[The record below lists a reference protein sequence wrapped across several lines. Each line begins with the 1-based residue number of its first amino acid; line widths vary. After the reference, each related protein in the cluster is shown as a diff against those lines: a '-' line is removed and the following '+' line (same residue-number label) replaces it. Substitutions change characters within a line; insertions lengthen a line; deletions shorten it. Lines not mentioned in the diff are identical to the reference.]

1 MYTLVLYASLTG
13 NTKAVAEYIAEKT
26 DGVAMDIKNAPNDLS
41 GYDTV
46 IFGSRVHAG
55 GVSKPMQRYIG
66 ENYDILL
73 QKKVAY
79 YLCCMFTGD
88 KAEKQMANASASL
101 GIFNGTYF
109 VAGKKLAADG
119 EQIDEFITKLD
130 TIGIGDMI

>member
-1 MYTLVLYASLTG
+1 MSTLVLYASLTG

-26 DGVAMDIKNAPNDLS
+26 NGVAMDIKNAPNDLS
-41 GYDTV
+41 KYDTV

-55 GVSKPMQRYIG
+55 GVSKPMQKYIG

-88 KAEKQMANASASL
+88 KAEKQMVNASVLL
-101 GIFNGTYF
+101 GISNGTYF
-109 VAGKKLAADG
+109 VAGKKLVTDG
-119 EQIDEFITKLD
+119 KQIDEFIAKLD
-130 TIGIGDMI
+130 SIGIGDMI